1 MYIPHMKCLPMALNG
16 PRALTNE
23 QLLVSGFN
31 HPEVKVKHIWNHHL
45 VPHVYKYMVYLYI
58 YAAPIYDGALYNVP
72 YIYEYQVYT
81 PMRTVE
87 AHLWELKRD

>member
-31 HPEVKVKHIWNHHL
+31 HPEVKVKHI
-45 VPHVYKYMVYLYI
+45 
-58 YAAPIYDGALYNVP
+58 
-72 YIYEYQVYT
+72 
-81 PMRTVE
+81 
-87 AHLWELKRD
+87 